1 MQHER
6 SFVRSRLINDSCGGK
21 MRIPDEDTRWWI
33 SKCACNG
40 LMPQVAANLL
50 VWTRFGGLPVFDV
63 FQSPIY
69 SRSHWIIRVPYFLWL
84 NILISGNTRSHSTRT
99 FCWKISPGTTDVS
112 SYSHWHITVP
122 YLRLH
127 HGMLPYPCGMQER
140 LHDISI
146 SLNPSDVHMLHRASI
161 QALWTTNSWF
171 RTLCWKASQAAHP
184 AAATIASGLL
194 TVW

>member
-1 MQHER
+1 MPFSAWCQSWAHGGLPDALRTQTCALDAWKPAWGHSKWMGRMQHER

-99 FCWKISPGTTDVS
+99 FCWLNVSWHNWCIDILSLTHHCTISAPSPRNAPLSMWYAGTTP
-112 SYSHWHITVP
+112 WH
-122 YLRLH
+122 
-127 HGMLPYPCGMQER
+127 
-140 LHDISI
+140 
-146 SLNPSDVHMLHRASI
+146 
-161 QALWTTNSWF
+161 
-171 RTLCWKASQAAHP
+171 
-184 AAATIASGLL
+184 
-194 TVW
+194 